1 MPHRRDVDHNT
12 GPSPAAAVPDPVVQ
26 DWDFPR
32 SSISALLLT
41 RFAGEHSV
49 PADVVLAGTGLTEP
63 ELEDPDLSVD
73 AHQELRIVRNLVRA
87 LPDVPDLGMRA
98 GLQYHLTAYG
108 ILGFAFISSPTVQD
122 GMAVALRYLEL
133 SFAFCIPRVRFA
145 GDELHVELDAAA
157 IPADVRNFL
166 IARDLSAIHTIMVEL
181 LPAPIPVQRIELS
194 LPEQPNTAE
203 LGEFFGVVP
212 KFGQPHDVI
221 VLDPAFL
228 GRPLPQANE
237 QTLAMCEAQ
246 CRDLLAGRR
255 ERTGFAKQVRD
266 QMLGPD
272 GVRLGMEDVARKLHT
287 TARTLHRKL
296 NAEGT
301 SFQSVRD
308 EVRAALAEGMLRDGA
323 LSVDDIAIRLG
334 YAEAASFIHAF
345 KRWTGTTPMS
355 YARRRGADR

>member
-1 MPHRRDVDHNT
+1 MPHRRDKDHST
-12 GPSPAAAVPDPVVQ
+12 GVRAPDAIPDPVVR

-32 SSISALLLT
+32 SPISALLLT
-41 RFAGEHSV
+41 RFAAEYQV
-49 PADVVLAGTGLTEP
+49 PAATVLCGTGLTET
-63 ELEDPDLSVD
+63 ELEDPSFSVD
-73 AHQELRIVRNLVRA
+73 AHQELRIVRNLVNA
-87 LPDVPDLGMRA
+87 LPPSPGLGMLA

-108 ILGFAFISSPTVQD
+108 ILGFAFISSPTVRD

-133 SFAFCIPRVRFA
+133 SFAFCIPRIRWS
-145 GDELHVELDAAA
+145 GEELRVELDSSA
-157 IPADVRNFL
+157 IPSDVRDFL
-166 IARDLSAIHTIMVEL
+166 VERDLSAIHTIMVEL

-194 LPEQPNTAE
+194 LPPPPDGIEAPA
-203 LGEFFGVVP
+203 FFGTVP
-212 KFGQPHDVI
+212 SFGAPKDVI
-221 VLDPAFL
+221 ILDPAFL
-228 GRPLPQANE
+228 DQPLPQANE
-237 QTLAMCEAQ
+237 HTLAMCEAQ

-272 GVRLGMEDVARKLHT
+272 GVRMGMEDVARKLHT
-287 TARTLHRKL
+287 TARTLHRRL

-301 SFQSVRD
+301 NFQAVRD

-355 YARRRGADR
+355 YARRRQQ

>member
-1 MPHRRDVDHNT
+1 MHALDP
-12 GPSPAAAVPDPVVQ
+12 VPDPVVR

-32 SSISALLLT
+32 SPISALLLT
-41 RFAGEHSV
+41 RFAAEHHV
-49 PADVVLAGTGLTEP
+49 AAEIVLQGTGLTEP
-63 ELEDPDLSVD
+63 ELEDPSLSVD
-73 AHQELRIVRNLVRA
+73 AHQELRIVRNLATA
-87 LPDVPDLGMRA
+87 LPDIPDLGMRA
-98 GLQYHLTAYG
+98 GLQYHLTSYG
-108 ILGFAFISSPTVQD
+108 ILGFAFISSATVSD

-133 SFAFCIPRVRFA
+133 SFAFCIPRIRLA
-145 GDELHVELDAAA
+145 EGELRVELDASA
-157 IPADVRNFL
+157 IPADVRDFL
-166 IARDLSAIHTIMVEL
+166 VARDLSAIHTIFVEL
-181 LPAPIPVQRIELS
+181 ISSPIPVQRIELN
-194 LPEQPNTAE
+194 LPEPPDGVQAPV
-203 LGEFFGVVP
+203 FFGTVP
-212 KFGQPHDVI
+212 EFGAAKNVI
-221 VLDPAFL
+221 VLDPEFL
-228 GRPLPQANE
+228 TQPLPQANE
-237 QTLAMCEAQ
+237 HTLAMCEAQ

-287 TARTLHRKL
+287 TARTLYRRL

-301 SFQSVRD
+301 SFQTVRD

-355 YARRRGADR
+355 YARRRQN